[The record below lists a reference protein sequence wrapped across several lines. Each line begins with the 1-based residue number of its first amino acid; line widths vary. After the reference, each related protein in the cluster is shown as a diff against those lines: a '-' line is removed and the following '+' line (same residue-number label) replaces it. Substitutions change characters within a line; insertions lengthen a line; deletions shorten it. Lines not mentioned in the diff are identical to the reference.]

1 MQEAAPVS
9 DTEAKPGQST
19 SFPQHLSLLRGLCRM
34 AIACTPFY
42 MDNPKNYK

>member
-19 SFPQHLSLLRGLCRM
+19 SFPQHLSLLRGTLQNGYYLYP
-34 AIACTPFY
+34 ILHG
-42 MDNPKNYK
+42 